1 MPVRRLLSLIAVV
14 IAAAG
19 VTVGLGAGLA
29 LFVPVSILTILVP
42 VLLGAALVV
51 RGSAELRV
59 RRGEAGDG

>member
-42 VLLGAALVV
+42 FLLGAALFVC
-51 RGSAELRV
+51 GSAERRV